1 MASDTSTVVETT
13 VVETTVVKTTVTT
26 TDNRFC
32 TNEGLPIE
40 RDIEAKG
47 SEPKK
52 NASIIVAMETE
63 DDIAL
68 SELLSV
74 VTIASETTN
83 DSMKQPPSRPQSK
96 QDENARSVN
105 IRVDECALSLSSS
118 GSKKPQSKQDE
129 NARSVNIRVD
139 ECALSLSSSG
149 SKKNKRNRN
158 CLVGHQQ
165 RSILRRSS
173 MGLGDSAKSGS
184 SAKGGSSTKGDQLN
198 ESLVS
203 GSASAIPESLKRV
216 ESTASIVSFQSVN
229 VREYDRT
236 IGDNPSCSSGIPI
249 SLDWSHSSEVIHKV
263 DDYEKL
269 KYMKNTKYVT
279 RITPQRRESLVKM
292 NLGYSDEEIA
302 LYMKETKKVQRSRS
316 MTDLVSPFWRI
327 QHAYQSASRKVHRK
341 LKKRQTTPQSAHAAA
356 VDNAILTSS
365 SSYHSFELDR
375 SKEYTINID
384 GNTSCPKRRSRKK
397 NDMFRKDADSQ
408 QLDESIGSSRS
419 SGHIEESLEF

>member
-26 TDNRFC
+26 TDKRFC

-118 GSKKPQSKQDE
+118 GSKK
-129 NARSVNIRVD
+129 N
-139 ECALSLSSSG
+139 
-149 SKKNKRNRN
+149 KKNRN